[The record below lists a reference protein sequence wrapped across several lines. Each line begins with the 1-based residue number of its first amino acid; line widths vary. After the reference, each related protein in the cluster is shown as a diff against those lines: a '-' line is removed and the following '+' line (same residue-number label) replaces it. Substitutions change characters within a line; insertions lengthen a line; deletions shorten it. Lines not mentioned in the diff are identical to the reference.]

1 MSGKKENRA
10 SAKQKV
16 DKVVTE
22 LNLTSDERRELH
34 DKALGED
41 YLDYHEILAR
51 AKAMFDPVNVQS
63 KKGEKKRW

>member
-1 MSGKKENRA
+1 MSDKKENRA

-22 LNLTSDERRELH
+22 LNLTQGERRELH
-34 DKALGED
+34 DALGED

-51 AKAMFDPVNVQS
+51 AKAMFDPVNVQ
-63 KKGEKKRW
+63 

>member
-1 MSGKKENRA
+1 MSDRKENRD

-22 LNLTSDERRELH
+22 LNLTPGERRELH
-34 DKALGED
+34 DALGED

-63 KKGEKKRW
+63 KRGEKKRW